1 MIITFDPKVGTTAPS
16 TDATYINF
24 LRCVTAA
31 CTAAAGTTTLTVN
44 PYTASNTIDT
54 SKNCIVSIDANTE
67 AGGWTTSASHSVPS
81 SGNNTATTWTAVN
94 INGVYTANYKADF
107 YNASGKSAVPYKK
120 LSFHIPV
127 TSSRD
132 LANNVSTGYPSN
144 WPSFPVVMS
153 TFGHSTTTDWTDT
166 NFVAISSSG
175 FAANTTSN
183 TPFKDIGT
191 SVTSYY
197 VPTSNPWFMNMAQ
210 GTVKYKIAVTS
221 NYCII
226 WEVGAGQSYSAGY
239 TTAIAAGDPV
249 TQSYTPRCG
258 SIIYHGLR
266 ETQPWENAYNDN
278 PPWVS
283 WGYVQVISPRT
294 SVTSYRYY
302 AANNVAAW
310 MRGIDQSTNLTA
322 TPVMK
327 SVQNYLTSGGS
338 TAYGNFSANGNK
350 PSATAELETP
360 IFRPRAMDG
369 ADYGSTTA
377 VINPPQSDPITGLQ
391 VPGAY
396 PIIIRSGIP
405 THFNPGGACR
415 GIYKSLS
422 LDWATMKNYW
432 TAENQTF
439 SINNDL
445 YLPVVMGNDMWLI
458 RAA

>member
-81 SGNNTATTWTAVN
+81 SGNNTATTWTA
-94 INGVYTANYKADF
+94 IASNGVYTANYKADF

-127 TSSRD
+127 TTSYNSVSSGSS
-132 LANNVSTGYPSN
+132 AYPAY
-144 WPSFPVVMS
+144 WATQPAVLS

-166 NFVAISSSG
+166 NFVATNGILY
-175 FAANTTSN
+175 AANATSN
-183 TPFKDIGT
+183 TPFKDIGNTGQT
-191 SVTSYY
+191 SSPY
-197 VPTSNPWFMNMAQ
+197 TSNPWFMNMAQ
-210 GTVKYKIAVTS
+210 NAVKYKIAVTA

-239 TTAIAAGDPV
+239 TSTIAAGYSAA
-249 TQSYTPRCG
+249 QSYSPRYG
-258 SIIYHGLR
+258 SIVYHGLR
-266 ETQPWENAYNDN
+266 ETQPWENTYNDN

-283 WGYVQVISPRT
+283 WGYIQVSNAKT
-294 SVTSYRYY
+294 SQNANSYYVT
-302 AANNVAAW
+302 NNVAAW
-310 MRGIDQSTNLTA
+310 MRGIDQTTNLTA
-322 TPVMK
+322 APVIK
-327 SVQNYLTSGGS
+327 SLQNYGTATAGG
-338 TAYGNFSANGNK
+338 YFSQSNL
-350 PSATAELETP
+350 PSATVELETP
-360 IFRPRAMDG
+360 IFKARSMDG
-369 ADYGSTTA
+369 STYGDTTA
-377 VINPPQSDPITGLQ
+377 IINPPQADPVTGLQ

-396 PIIIRSGIP
+396 PIIIRSGVP

-422 LDWATMKNYW
+422 MPWANMKNYW

-445 YLPVVMGNDMWLI
+445 YLPVVMANDMWLI